1 MKINQIHIDA
11 FGKFENYDLSFSDG
25 LNVIYGQNE
34 DGKSTIMSFI
44 LMMFYGYSG
53 KSRDLL
59 KNPREKYR
67 PWNGSEMKG
76 SILFEYQSNQFR
88 LERTFGKSNS
98 SDKINIINSITGE
111 PFNLPSK
118 ATPGQAIF
126 GLGEEAFIKSVFIS
140 QGGILV
146 DATGKNDEI
155 TEKLLNLVTTGN
167 EDVSYKKA
175 VQSLNSSIERLV
187 SKSKRQGL
195 LVEDRTRLVELKDE
209 LIQAQQDESDKL
221 EASET
226 IERLNK
232 QLKEKQN
239 EYQQYQEKRKVIEL
253 DNEKEKIENSLRQK
267 EYFENAQ
274 RDLESQKELLKT
286 SEGYVDDE
294 VINQLKKQLADH
306 EKLVSEEKSKLS
318 QLNLLRQEYQQILE
332 AKGPKITEETVD
344 QVQKNNKNLD
354 NLKRQK
360 EIIEDIRNN
369 LQKVVDT
376 QHKVDRLINDVLN
389 QQTEDLAKKDL
400 AIQNLSNQIEQ
411 VEESLNKLKTD
422 YKLQE
427 KTVEYAKEKMNEA
440 ISTGNARLVDA
451 KKDIEEAKQPKVF
464 TEEIPA
470 STQINKGLLVVSILF
485 GVVAIVLGYLI
496 NPYLYLLLVA
506 AVLIGVLSFKKQP
519 ARTKTFEDISKQ
531 AIEQSERQ
539 LAQVQQ
545 EINAINEQN
554 KLKVHNELRELEV
567 LDSKLS
573 ENQVVY
579 DDMKNELKIIQVQQ
593 QQLQLDKDTSNQTLV
608 GYRSAIKSIKDI
620 IDERQSD
627 LQDNSNS
634 EKIVTVDQAVKQLD
648 RIQSEMNR
656 LNNANSSVL
665 AMYEIMTFD
674 DLVKLQ
680 HESAEYQRRLQDK
693 QLKIDQDFI
702 AYETLSKETSES
714 EKSLLERLSI
724 IDKVEDL
731 AAAHALIEATQKALE
746 EYKNK
751 NTTVKALTSAL
762 TSIEKTTTTEQ
773 FSEQIQE
780 IESKL
785 ATLLN
790 NESYS
795 KKDIETLINDHE
807 GINELD
813 YSIKELRDDITRR
826 ETELREK
833 YRHRRN
839 ISQVKDDLDALQI
852 RVAQREH
859 VYEGLLLAKNQL
871 ESSFQ
876 ELQRSFG
883 PKVNEKTEA
892 IFSRLTQGKYERVR
906 VNKDFSISFED
917 PNRKSNYEWGFL
929 SGGTIDQAYLSLR
942 LAISD
947 LVTQDHHQLPLLL
960 DDIFTQYDDHRAY
973 AGMKFLE
980 EYVHRNGDVT
990 QAILFTCHRRLFEWG
1005 SELGGT
1011 NTLELTQR

>member
-34 DGKSTIMSFI
+34 DGKSTVMSFI

-76 SILFEYQSNQFR
+76 SILFEYQSNHFR

-226 IERLNK
+226 IVRLNK

-286 SEGYVDDE
+286 SEGYIDDE

-440 ISTGNARLVDA
+440 ISTGKARLVDA
-451 KKDIEEAKQPKVF
+451 KKDIEDAKQPKVF

-470 STQINKGLLVVSILF
+470 ITQINKGFFVVSILL

-573 ENQVVY
+573 EKQVVY

-656 LNNANSSVL
+656 LNNENNSVL

-693 QLKIDQDFI
+693 QLKIDQDLI

-839 ISQVKDDLDALQI
+839 ISQVEDDLDALQI
-852 RVAQREH
+852 RVTQREH

-1005 SELGGT
+1005 SELRGT